1 MVVLERLGTGW
12 LVRGRPLVDESLE
25 GLCHAIQGRTHAGFG
40 LLDHGAHLIPAG
52 GSVGA
57 PSAGVR
63 RLGPA
68 GCTRSRAMGS

>member
-1 MVVLERLGTGW
+1 M
-12 LVRGRPLVDESLE
+12 RGRPLVDESLE

-68 GCTRSRAMGS
+68 GCARSRAMGS